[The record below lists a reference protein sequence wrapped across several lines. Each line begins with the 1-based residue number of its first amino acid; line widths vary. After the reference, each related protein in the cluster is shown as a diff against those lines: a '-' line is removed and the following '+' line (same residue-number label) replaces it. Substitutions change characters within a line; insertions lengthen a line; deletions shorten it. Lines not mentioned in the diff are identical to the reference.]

1 MLHVCVHV
9 RLYLH
14 VHVDV
19 DYADNSVSVGLLV
32 MAHYGLSS
40 QQAQERL
47 HSQLQHLAHSL
58 VKVDWLRE
66 LRQPPYSPL
75 VFLGTALASLIL
87 ILDYSLGDQ
96 DGRVL
101 AQACVLLLLAAL
113 NTGLF
118 CWEVYI
124 IKTRRIRRLLSKVKP
139 YLDSP
144 CPWNSLSYPSK
155 SVNTLRGQCTVH
167 AHRDGAIVN
176 LPASLVVQGDVIE
189 LYRDVPS
196 PAEVTLLDSEGMAT
210 TTCLKVGEL
219 PPREHLQGQERRQ
232 GISFVQEEK
241 RLKFVVTQTPIIAT
255 FMETIQKKRPTS
267 ILTREKNL
275 ILLGL
280 NITLVIALG
289 LSFLFNLVR
298 FLALP
303 DDVGPWTDMLLRL
316 QVYTALPLLH
326 LPLSVVW
333 VTVNLYGTAKIVLLT
348 EKGPDFAQDG
358 RRSIRKQLKYMW
370 ETAKQ
375 MVIIAL
381 YPSMYPN
388 YRVFHILGSLTSLCS
403 IDKEYVLTDSAPIPE
418 KVFFLS
424 RGKSPENDQLVM
436 SGEGMGEEGN
446 AGGEWEDAGQG
457 RGELGRDGNEQPLQH
472 SQSETHEEEETRV
485 MTSGEGGDIHIA
497 RRSSRN
503 LDRPD
508 SDSRISSA
516 EKDPSSDISDMDTS
530 VTAADVEG
538 MAHVRKLPKATGTGQ
553 RSEEANRLF
562 LETSDIAPESSPN
575 PSSRAHL
582 EDGSLDRQ
590 LSYGLSNSL
599 DSLATPFELVSEIL
613 DLSPN
618 YSTVSGLCFDDIN
631 WEKHLS
637 SLKPIGVNA
646 LAASHLLSDPYAWCP
661 SGCTDYLRNNLSKTN
676 CICPLGVE
684 IGVTEYSQANFT
696 NEVLLYSI
704 SDPPQ
709 GDDGKYLSTH
719 RASTS
724 LLSEHEIQPHLVS
737 SVLHDN
743 TNGSYLIMSRGSG
756 DMIAACCSDFW
767 DGKDLQPMTDLERG
781 EIAAFYSRRHL
792 TSYCVALAYNPLIDI
807 DLSPLRKQKMG
818 LYIPDRFLHRQFEDM
833 QTLYTVEEQPVTSY
847 TGEQVFNN
855 LLCKQVFLGIVSL
868 QFRPKADIVNLI
880 EEMEVAGI
888 RFVYFTSENE
898 VQGKVFAEKLGLEA
912 GWNCHISLAPPSEDE
927 AIHHPSEEQQFT
939 SCSTSPSSSLN
950 SVINAFQSYIRAKLP
965 KGIQQVRPHLLN
977 VDNVPLLVPLFTDC
991 TVDAI
996 REMVEIMQE
1005 NGEVVMCIG
1014 NSWGPNNLSI
1024 FAQADVS
1031 LSIIPE
1037 GTSLQSCP
1045 KANDDETLSTS
1056 ISDNN
1061 FGNPPQQCDSNQPTW
1076 PTPLEMA
1083 SYLNSTMCQLCCRRD
1098 SDVSIVTLVTQSRHI
1113 VSSIRHGLLFGL
1125 GSVLSLTLL
1134 MLSATIL
1141 FLPPPLSGS
1150 HIFWLLLFTIPVLT
1164 LSFLS
1169 STLDPNIR
1177 TQMPTRKKRVLMEKW
1192 LILGHFCM
1200 TFLPTSLLC
1209 LLLFALTLG
1218 GICSKD
1224 STDGGFECHPLL
1236 GNRNDSSSWNGWR
1249 GNSEQGLWLAQD
1261 ITAFFFTIYIIIHT
1275 IRFIHRTEPIW
1286 KLFRYVSWPYI
1297 MVLSVIILLQIVYFA
1312 ISQTVAT
1319 AAYNLPAISDFSSVP
1334 PYVWGLGLI
1343 LPFPLLIMHELLK
1356 YHDKIMVVK
1365 HQRHLKLEFETKLGM
1380 NSPF

>member
-1 MLHVCVHV
+1 MYDIQCVP
-9 RLYLH
+9 RLRR
-14 VHVDV
+14 V
-19 DYADNSVSVGLLV
+19 DNSVSVGLLV

-47 HSQLQHLAHSL
+47 HSQLQHLAHNL
-58 VKVDWLRE
+58 AKVDWLRE

-75 VFLGTALASLIL
+75 VFLATALAGLL
-87 ILDYSLGDQ
+87 LVLDYSLGDQ

-101 AQACVLLLLAAL
+101 AQACVLVLLAAL

-176 LPASLVVQGDVIE
+176 LPACLVVQGDVIE
-189 LYRDVPS
+189 LYKDVPS

-210 TTCLKVGEL
+210 STCLRMGEI
-219 PPREHLQGQERRQ
+219 PPREHWQGQERRQ
-232 GISFVQEEK
+232 SISFVQEEQ

-267 ILTREKNL
+267 ILTREKSN
-275 ILLGL
+275 ILFGM
-280 NITLVIALG
+280 NITLVITLG
-289 LSFLFNLVR
+289 LSFVFNSIR
-298 FLALP
+298 FVALP

-316 QVYTALPLLH
+316 PVYTVLPLLH

-348 EKGPDFAQDG
+348 EKDPNFTQSSRGMQ
-358 RRSIRKQLKYMW
+358 KQLKSMW

-375 MVIIAL
+375 MVILAL
-381 YPSMYPN
+381 HPSMYPN

-403 IDKEYVLTDSAPIPE
+403 VDKEYVLTDSAPVPE

-436 SGEGMGEEGN
+436 SGEEGMEGAREEGS
-446 AGGEWEDAGQG
+446 AGGGEWDGVGQK
-457 RGELGRDGNEQPLQH
+457 RGEVGRDGDEQPLQH
-472 SQSETHEEEETRV
+472 SLIENEVEEDETRV
-485 MTSGEGGDIHIA
+485 MEPGERGEKSC
-497 RRSSRN
+497 RSLQD
-503 LDRPD
+503 LDRHD
-508 SDSRISSA
+508 SDSVIPSA
-516 EKDPSSDISDMDTS
+516 EECSSSGMHTGLGI
-530 VTAADVEG
+530 TAAGVES
-538 MAHVRKLPKATGTGQ
+538 MAQGSDTRKPPTSHSTGQ
-553 RSEEANRLF
+553 GKEDTKRLF
-562 LETSDIAPESSPN
+562 PESSDVASE
-575 PSSRAHL
+575 PSLISSSKAHL
-582 EDGSLDRQ
+582 EDGSLDQQ
-590 LSYGLSNSL
+590 LSHGLSNSVA
-599 DSLATPFELVSEIL
+599 SLAIPFELVSEIL

-618 YSTVSGLCFDDIN
+618 YSTPSGLCFDDIN
-631 WEKHLS
+631 WEKHLG

-646 LAASHLLSDPYAWCP
+646 LAASHLLNDPYAWCP
-661 SGCTDYLRNNLSKTN
+661 SGCTDYLRSNLNKTN
-676 CICPLGVE
+676 CICSLGVE

-696 NEVLLYSI
+696 NEVLLYGI
-704 SDPPQ
+704 GDPPR
-709 GDDGKYLSTH
+709 GDDSKYLSSH

-743 TNGSYLIMSRGSG
+743 TNGSYLVMSRGSG

-792 TSYCVALAYNPLIDI
+792 TSYCVALAYNPLVDI

-818 LYIPDRFLHRQFEDM
+818 LYIPDRFLRRQFDDM
-833 QTLYTVEEQPVTSY
+833 QILYTVEEQPVTSY
-847 TGEQVFNN
+847 TGEQVFNS
-855 LLCKQVFLGIVSL
+855 LLCNQVFLGIVSL

-927 AIHHPSEEQQFT
+927 GIQRPSEEQQFA
-939 SCSTSPSSSLN
+939 SCSTSTSSSLN

-991 TVDAI
+991 TVEAI
-996 REMVEIMQE
+996 REMIEIMQE

-1014 NSWGPNNLSI
+1014 SSWGPNNLSI

-1037 GTSLQSCP
+1037 STSLQSCP

-1061 FGNPPQQCDSNQPTW
+1061 FGNPPQQGDSDQPTW

-1083 SYLNSTMCQLCCRRD
+1083 SYLNSTMCQLCCRD
-1098 SDVSIVTLVTQSRHI
+1098 SSVSIMTLVTQSRHI

-1125 GSVLSLTLL
+1125 GSILSLTIL

-1141 FLPPPLSGS
+1141 FLPPPLSGG
-1150 HIFWLLLFTIPVLT
+1150 HIFWLLLFTIPVMI

-1169 STLDPNIR
+1169 ATLDPNIR
-1177 TQMPTRKKRVLMEKW
+1177 KQMPSRKKRVLMEKW
-1192 LILGHFCM
+1192 LLLGHFCL
-1200 TFLPTSLLC
+1200 TFLLTSLLC

-1218 GICSKD
+1218 GICSED
-1224 STDGGFECHPLL
+1224 STDRGFECHPLL
-1236 GNRNDSSSWNGWR
+1236 GNRNDSSPWNGWR

-1261 ITAFFFTIYIIIHT
+1261 ITAFFFTLYTIVHT

-1297 MVLSVIILLQIVYFA
+1297 MASFVIILLQIVYFA

-1319 AAYNLPAISDFSSVP
+1319 AAYNLPAVSDLSSVP

-1343 LPFPLLIMHELLK
+1343 WPLPLLITHELLK
-1356 YHDKIMVVK
+1356 YYDKVMVVK